1 MGLPAI
7 KHLDPVV
14 GVDVH
19 SVLVAPSPTP
29 VFLPH
34 PHVGFMLDLRE
45 YVNAALGVIGS
56 IAFTIVEDM
65 AVDYLEDHP
74 DVAQSIDHAASKA
87 AGALQDVAN
96 NPLVAQGMKAE
107 SMAGDIANAAGA
119 GVGMGSTAGR
129 PIFVNGM
136 LRATAGTHAFHVPA
150 LHFPLGE
157 SFAPPDPKPSNDSE
171 AYMGSKTVLAN
182 NDPMSFMALPA
193 MSCWALG
200 LEPPT
205 HNGAHTAREHLSL
218 PTSVMLPIPAGRP
231 VLVGGPPIVNMAALA
246 KGLFKAFR
254 GSKFA
259 KALADK
265 LHLKPGFLKCK
276 VLDAEPVDSI
286 TGEVIVQQRDFTVE
300 GRLPLAWNR
309 HYASHDMRRGETGV
323 GWQTPADIRLELMR
337 HEGAI
342 GVAVHF
348 PDHATAFDALP
359 ETAGW
364 PARIHDW
371 QHGHALYRREDR
383 LVIRTRAAIEYEF
396 ALPAHWPRAVDT
408 LAEGDALTMPVLRM
422 AHLNGNGWVFERG
435 ADGAL
440 ERIVEWKGQEPAG
453 RVIVCERNP
462 AGSATR
468 LLTALTLTTADGR
481 AHPLVSYDH
490 DQQGNL
496 IAALDAMGLPR
507 RFAYEADHRMVH
519 HTSARGVSF
528 YYSHQHHDDGRWRVD
543 HAWGD
548 DGLFDYRFVYDV
560 EHRET
565 RITDS
570 LGHVTIL
577 QTNERGLPVAR
588 IDPLGGVTR
597 YQYDER
603 GRTRS
608 QIDPAGRVT
617 LWEHDARGNLLAHT
631 LADGSVM
638 RAEYDADHR
647 LVCASAPGG
656 RRWRYRWDERGNLL
670 ERIMPDEASYRY
682 EYDRDGQ
689 LILHTGPRGT
699 NTRFVYDDEGNLADI
714 IDALGTHTRF
724 RHDARGNLIEMLDGL
739 GQSSRYE
746 YDRNGNLTR
755 AIEPGEREF
764 HCSYDADGNLI
775 RYRDPR
781 GHVTQL
787 EYSALGQMRRRL
799 APDGGVL
806 EYRYDTEERLTGVV
820 NERGEVHELRR
831 DALGRIVEEIDYWGQ
846 SRRYEFGAANELLRS
861 IDPLGRA
868 IDYGTDLLGRIV
880 QKRLPDSNQSGA
892 IRTETFSYDQ
902 AGNLVAAEN
911 PDSRVELSY
920 DVAGRLVE
928 EKQGDD
934 FVIAY
939 GYDAAGNR
947 IERRT
952 RLIADDQVVTH
963 TVRYEYDALDAVSA
977 IRIDDAAPITFERDE
992 LGQIRVERIGE
1003 VLQREFSYTSEGHVA
1018 KQALLSGAGPLF
1030 ESEYAYDA
1038 DGGMTHRQDSRFGSE
1053 HYDYDPV
1060 GRLTAHLDPTGRLHR
1075 FLYDQAGDLLKT
1087 KSYRHD
1093 SYGASRQG
1101 PHNGSVFREE
1111 HIDGCHYCFDKA
1123 GNLIRKQSAACD
1135 VSLSWDADG
1144 RLIET
1149 QTRHHAGD
1157 ELLLRA
1163 RYVYDAFHRRIR
1175 KVVHAQADRAASK
1188 ECVSRFFWDCDAL
1201 VSELASGKQSPERLR
1216 DEQSELRE
1224 WIYYPETHW
1233 PLASA
1238 HRSVGAPKA
1247 YVPIRD
1253 STQYLFYCCEPN
1265 GAPVRVVDALG
1276 EVKWE
1281 ARYTSRGGAIVG
1293 ALPSVDQPLRLQGQY
1308 HDAESGLAYNRY
1320 RYYDPATGSFISQ
1333 DPIGLL
1339 GGTNPYQFA
1348 PNIFGWAD
1356 PLGLDTQPSLPDRI
1370 IASEGN
1376 TSIVHYYSSPKEHAD
1391 PIHFHI
1397 EQGGRSIGSIK
1408 ADGTI
1413 IRGRSNRTADQMLS
1427 ERSTISKMRK
1437 AEGKIANYIRKVLNS
1452 EVGGRPFRP
1461 GNRGASR
1468 GGCGDG

>member
-1 MGLPAI
+1 
-7 KHLDPVV
+7 
-14 GVDVH
+14 
-19 SVLVAPSPTP
+19 
-29 VFLPH
+29 
-34 PHVGFMLDLRE
+34 
-45 YVNAALGVIGS
+45 
-56 IAFTIVEDM
+56 
-65 AVDYLEDHP
+65 
-74 DVAQSIDHAASKA
+74 
-87 AGALQDVAN
+87 
-96 NPLVAQGMKAE
+96 
-107 SMAGDIANAAGA
+107 
-119 GVGMGSTAGR
+119 
-129 PIFVNGM
+129 
-136 LRATAGTHAFHVPA
+136 
-150 LHFPLGE
+150 
-157 SFAPPDPKPSNDSE
+157 
-171 AYMGSKTVLAN
+171 
-182 NDPMSFMALPA
+182 
-193 MSCWALG
+193 
-200 LEPPT
+200 
-205 HNGAHTAREHLSL
+205 
-218 PTSVMLPIPAGRP
+218 
-231 VLVGGPPIVNMAALA
+231 
-246 KGLFKAFR
+246 
-254 GSKFA
+254 
-259 KALADK
+259 
-265 LHLKPGFLKCK
+265 
-276 VLDAEPVDSI
+276 
-286 TGEVIVQQRDFTVE
+286 
-300 GRLPLAWNR
+300 
-309 HYASHDMRRGETGV
+309 
-323 GWQTPADIRLELMR
+323 
-337 HEGAI
+337 
-342 GVAVHF
+342 
-348 PDHATAFDALP
+348 
-359 ETAGW
+359 
-364 PARIHDW
+364 
-371 QHGHALYRREDR
+371 
-383 LVIRTRAAIEYEF
+383 
-396 ALPAHWPRAVDT
+396 
-408 LAEGDALTMPVLRM
+408 
-422 AHLNGNGWVFERG
+422 
-435 ADGAL
+435 
-440 ERIVEWKGQEPAG
+440 
-453 RVIVCERNP
+453 
-462 AGSATR
+462 
-468 LLTALTLTTADGR
+468 
-481 AHPLVSYDH
+481 
-490 DQQGNL
+490 
-496 IAALDAMGLPR
+496 
-507 RFAYEADHRMVH
+507 
-519 HTSARGVSF
+519 
-528 YYSHQHHDDGRWRVD
+528 
-543 HAWGD
+543 
-548 DGLFDYRFVYDV
+548 
-560 EHRET
+560 
-565 RITDS
+565 
-570 LGHVTIL
+570 
-577 QTNERGLPVAR
+577 
-588 IDPLGGVTR
+588 
-597 YQYDER
+597 
-603 GRTRS
+603 
-608 QIDPAGRVT
+608 
-617 LWEHDARGNLLAHT
+617 
-631 LADGSVM
+631 
-638 RAEYDADHR
+638 
-647 LVCASAPGG
+647 
-656 RRWRYRWDERGNLL
+656 
-670 ERIMPDEASYRY
+670 MPDEASYRY

-689 LILHTGPRGT
+689 LVLHTGPRGT

-764 HCSYDADGNLI
+764 HCHYDAAGNLI

-1075 FLYDQAGDLLKT
+1075 FLYDRAGDLLKT

-1111 HIDGCHYCFDKA
+1111 HIDGCRYCFDKA

-1157 ELLLRA
+1157 ERLLRA

-1188 ECVSRFFWDCDAL
+1188 ECVSHFFWDCDAL

-1216 DEQSELRE
+1216 EEQSELRE
-1224 WIYYPETHW
+1224 WIYYPETHS

-1247 YVPIRD
+1247 YDPIRD

-1397 EQGGRSIGSIK
+1397 EQGGRSIGSVK

-1413 IRGRSNRTADQMLS
+1413 IRGRSNRTADQLLS